1 MVFMKNIAVAAVTAA
16 FLSAGACV
24 TINVYFPAAAAEQ
37 AADKI
42 IEEVWGDDADK
53 PTTEQSSGAGSFVN
67 GGSRISLLILHWL
80 IPAAHAQQANLDIS
94 SPAIGTIEASMRA
107 RHAQLLP
114 YYNSGAIG
122 LTANGLVAVRDA
134 KSIPLSARGSVNQLV
149 ADDNRDRSALYREIA
164 AANGHPEWEAQI
176 QATFARRWIDLAQSG
191 WYYQSGG
198 GWKAK

>member
-16 FLSAGACV
+16 FLGAGACV

-53 PTTEQSSGAGSFVN
+53 PTTEQSSGAGGYVN
-67 GGSRISLLILHWL
+67 GASRISLLILDWL
-80 IPAAHAQQANLDIS
+80 IPSAHAQQANLDIS
-94 SPAIGTIEASMRA
+94 SPAIGKIEASMRA
-107 RHAQLLP
+107 RHAQLLR

-176 QATFARRWIDLAQSG
+176 QATFARRWIDLAQTG

>member
-1 MVFMKNIAVAAVTAA
+1 MVFMKNIAVAAVTVA
-16 FLSAGACV
+16 FLGAGACV

-53 PTTEQSSGAGSFVN
+53 STTEQSSGAGGFVN
-67 GGSRISLLILHWL
+67 GASRISLLILDWL
-80 IPAAHAQQANLDIS
+80 IPSAHAQQANLDIS
-94 SPAIGTIEASMRA
+94 SPAIGKIEASMRA

-114 YYNSGAIG
+114 HYNSGAIG

-176 QATFARRWIDLAQSG
+176 KATFARRWIDLAQSG

-198 GWKAK
+198 SWKAK

>member
-1 MVFMKNIAVAAVTAA
+1 MVFMKNIAVAAVSAA
-16 FLSAGACV
+16 FLGASACV

-42 IEEVWGDDADK
+42 IEEVWGDDVDK
-53 PTTEQSSGAGSFVN
+53 PTTEQSSGAGSFAD
-67 GGSRISLLILHWL
+67 GGLRISRLIIDWL
-80 IPAAHAQQANLDIS
+80 IPSAHAQTANLDIS
-94 SPAIGTIEASMRA
+94 SPAIGKIEAFMRA

-134 KSIPLSARGSVNQLV
+134 KSIPLSARKSVNQLV

-164 AANGHPEWEAQI
+164 AANGHPEWQAQI
-176 QATFARRWIDLAQSG
+176 QATFARRWIELAQRG
-191 WYYQSGG
+191 WYYQSGS

>member
-1 MVFMKNIAVAAVTAA
+1 MVFMKNIAVAAVTVA
-16 FLSAGACV
+16 FLGAGACV
-24 TINVYFPAAAAEQ
+24 TINVYVPAAAAEQ

-53 PTTEQSSGAGSFVN
+53 PTAEQSSGAGRFVN
-67 GGSRISLLILHWL
+67 GASRISLLILDWL
-80 IPAAHAQQANLDIS
+80 VPAAHAQQANLDIS

-176 QATFARRWIDLAQSG
+176 KATFARRWIDLAQSG

-198 GWKAK
+198 SWKAK

>member
-1 MVFMKNIAVAAVTAA
+1 MVFMKNIAVAAVAAA

-53 PTTEQSSGAGSFVN
+53 PTVEQSSGAGSFVN
-67 GGSRISLLILHWL
+67 GASRISLLILDWL